1 MGDSLYNNFHNTKC
15 FVGVDMSKKY
25 MIAMFF
31 IGIVWGW
38 GLIAII
44 GVTLEVRKDT
54 YAVHTNTQEM
64 PEIINTIDTIPVMV
78 YKLERTE
85 Q

>member
-1 MGDSLYNNFHNTKC
+1 
-15 FVGVDMSKKY
+15 MSKKY

-54 YAVHTNTQEM
+54 YAIHTSTQEM

>member
-1 MGDSLYNNFHNTKC
+1 
-15 FVGVDMSKKY
+15 MSKKY

-44 GVTLEVRKDT
+44 GVTLEVRKDV
-54 YAVHTNTQEM
+54 YAIHASSQEM
-64 PEIINTIDTIPVMV
+64 PEIINTIQTIPVVV
-78 YKLERTE
+78 YELERTE
-85 Q
+85 

>member
-1 MGDSLYNNFHNTKC
+1 MGCCLYNNFHNTKC

-54 YAVHTNTQEM
+54 HAIHTNTQEM

>member
-1 MGDSLYNNFHNTKC
+1 MYNTKC

-54 YAVHTNTQEM
+54 YAIHTSTQEM
-64 PEIINTIDTIPVMV
+64 PEIINTVDTIPVMV

>member
-1 MGDSLYNNFHNTKC
+1 
-15 FVGVDMSKKY
+15 MSKKY

-44 GVTLEVRKDT
+44 GVTLEIRKDT
-54 YAVHTNTQEM
+54 YAVHTSTQDM
-64 PEIINTIDTIPVMV
+64 PEIINTVDTIPVMV